1 MLWQESEGVKN
12 KCHLVNWLV
21 VCMANSQWGWVLDL
35 HTVNISLLSK
45 WSWKLENKGGMWQE
59 ILMKKYVKCK
69 PTSHIIRKP
78 GDPHFWQGSMNANP
92 IYQ

>member
-12 KCHLVNWLV
+12 KYHLVNWLV
-21 VCMANSQWGWVLDL
+21 VCMANSQWGLVLDL

-59 ILMKKYVKCK
+59 ILMKKYVKFNLSYYK
-69 PTSHIIRKP
+69 ET
-78 GDPHFWQGSMNANP
+78 GGSTFLARFDEC
-92 IYQ
+92 